1 MNVGSFNIKV
11 KEKAPIHGWNI
22 DRIKKKLLGAGKT
35 DGLLKKL
42 ITYALLLGIGFVYL
56 YPLMFMIVNS
66 LMDVSDLVNPTVR
79 WVPTR
84 MYFGNYRIAYK
95 VLDAS
100 KTFGVSLV
108 MAGLPALF
116 QTACCA
122 VVGYGFARF
131 EFPLKRLWML
141 LLVITFIIPGQV
153 TMVPR
158 YMLFDAYGMI
168 NTPLPSMIPALLGQG
183 IKSTIFVL
191 VFYQFFHSYPKVLDE
206 AGEIDGAGKLKIFLK
221 IALPMSVPAIVV
233 AFLFSFVWYWN
244 ETYLAGIFFGKTIQ
258 TLPMRLQS
266 FVDSYNRLYPTS
278 DGSAVNRLN
287 ESIRMAGTLL
297 TIVPMLLMYTVLQKQ
312 FVESV
317 DRAGITGE

>member
-287 ESIRMAGTLL
+287 ESIRMAGTML